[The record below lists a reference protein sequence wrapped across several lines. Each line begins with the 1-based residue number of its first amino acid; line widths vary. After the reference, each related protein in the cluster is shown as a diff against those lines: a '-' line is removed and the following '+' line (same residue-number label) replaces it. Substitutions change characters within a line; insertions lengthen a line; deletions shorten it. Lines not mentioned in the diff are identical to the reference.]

1 MLNQNTLYW
10 LMDSFRFFLD
20 KYSPLVV
27 GGQCSI
33 MDHDLLLLCFRARTR
48 LHRSRRPTPGSPK
61 SNGWRGERD
70 YLPGG
75 MFSTMLSVI
84 NVRERLLGGFHVLN
98 IRKDSLRIN
107 VHTSATEWLH
117 ICAIIYVRDAQRM
130 REKQAAKAALK
141 EAEAAKK

>member
-10 LMDSFRFFLD
+10 PMDSFRFFWD

-75 MFSTMLSVI
+75 MFFTMLSDI
-84 NVRERLLGGFHVLN
+84 NVRERLLG
-98 IRKDSLRIN
+98 DSMSSTSERIP
-107 VHTSATEWLH
+107 
-117 ICAIIYVRDAQRM
+117 
-130 REKQAAKAALK
+130 
-141 EAEAAKK
+141 